1 MNINQIRNQIL
12 QDAKPSI
19 VKYGWTDDLF
29 IKISKTSKYKTEDI
43 KALFPKGNK
52 PLIEMYLKEINN
64 KMNIDSKKLNL
75 IRFKVHE
82 RIRELI
88 ILRLKIMQKEKI
100 LITKTFYYLLMPQNY
115 KLASR
120 NLYKTLDQIWFL
132 AGDNSTDFNFYTKRA
147 ILGSVYSATIIH
159 FINNNNINK
168 TIDVLNNKLKIVSKI
183 PILKNRSKDII
194 KIIPQILKLQKKIS
208 FFKQ

>member
-19 VKYGWTDDLF
+19 AKYGWTDDLF
-29 IKISKTSKYKTEDI
+29 IKISKTSKYNTEDI

-75 IRFKVHE
+75 IRFRVHE

-115 KLASR
+115 KLASK